1 MPAKLT
7 KKYFSDENPDLGRQI
22 GCVTGIFQLFD
33 GRRFLSG
40 RHSNGLKHKNPPSG
54 KNALLN
60 SGRNES
66 EPRPCSS
73 EIIQEKN
80 LTNYLNEHGKAST
93 ESSRASCSSS
103 SSSSFS
109 SLEFNKSSQKD
120 ACSFDRAFF
129 SDTSR
134 KNSSIFMQLDGE
146 FKSTNSPPVAKKLNN
161 HAYKHED
168 SPRPSLPANLDEA
181 IRVVIEL
188 KKAPWRFADLE
199 SKDASFTQELQRTP
213 RFSLDGRERES
224 SKSCNQVRELPRLS
238 LDSRQGPHQRS
249 TSSFAS
255 RTSLPFE
262 NLHRANNSPCMN
274 RASNLLQDLSSK
286 RRHPSVVGKLMGLEE
301 KAELISPAQTEV
313 TRRNLV
319 TKNAQISQ
327 SHQRRDSM
335 LTKAAQGNRQSE
347 RSPKASKPPTKA
359 SDTVKSFRPPVVI
372 MKPAKTID
380 IADAL
385 TCSVMQLEGLSTL
398 PKVHTRS
405 TGRGK
410 SHAGI
415 TTNRRSTASNNSP
428 RCQSNSTLSMEVN
441 VAVSPRASGTRS
453 PRPPQRTAEAERKKK
468 KKRAQAEKVT
478 KCQFGD
484 TSPASNT
491 SGGLPLQSTSP
502 RQSRRKPSEQKLLEE
517 VCSEIEDCVKLISK
531 EGILHPSEGWE
542 NFGSEEPKVAMQI
555 ESLLLQDLINEVV
568 GEAAAQAK
576 TSKLRRSTFG

>member
-1 MPAKLT
+1 MPAKLN
-7 KKYFSDENPDLGRQI
+7 KNFSNENPDLGRQI

-33 GRRFLSG
+33 VRRFLSG
-40 RHSNGLKHKNPPSG
+40 RHSNCLKHKNPPSG

-60 SGRNES
+60 SARNES

-73 EIIQEKN
+73 EISDSEFRITEQEKN
-80 LTNYLNEHGKAST
+80 LTNYLYENGKAST

-120 ACSFDRAFF
+120 ACPFDRAFF
-129 SDTSR
+129 SDMSR
-134 KNSSIFMQLDGE
+134 MNSSIFMQLDGE
-146 FKSTNSPPVAKKLNN
+146 FKSTNSPPVARKLNN

-181 IRVVIEL
+181 IRIVIEL
-188 KKAPWRFADLE
+188 EKAPWRFTDLE

-213 RFSLDGRERES
+213 RFSLDGREN

-238 LDSRQGPHQRS
+238 LDSRQGPHQKSIS
-249 TSSFAS
+249 TFAS

-262 NLHRANNSPCMN
+262 DLDRASSRSYLN

-286 RRHPSVVGKLMGLEE
+286 RRHPSVVEKLMGLEDM
-301 KAELISPAQTEV
+301 AELSSPAQTAV
-313 TRRNLV
+313 TRQNLV

-327 SHQRRDSM
+327 SIQRRDSI
-335 LTKAAQGNRQSE
+335 LTKTAQGNRQSE
-347 RSPKASKPPTKA
+347 RSPKASKPLTKA
-359 SDTVKSFRPPVVI
+359 SDTHESFRPPVVI

-380 IADAL
+380 IANAS
-385 TCSVMQLEGLSTL
+385 THSMMQLEGLSTL
-398 PKVHTRS
+398 PKVHIRS
-405 TGRGK
+405 TGREK

-415 TTNRRSTASNNSP
+415 TTDRRSTASNNSP
-428 RCQSNSTLSMEVN
+428 RCQSNSTLRLGEN

-453 PRPPQRTAEAERKKK
+453 PRPDEAEKKK

-478 KCQFGD
+478 KCRLGD

-491 SGGLPLQSTSP
+491 SGGLPLQSTAP
-502 RQSRRKPSEQKLLEE
+502 RQRRKPSEKKLLEE
-517 VCSEIEDCVKLISK
+517 VCSEIEDWLELIYK
-531 EGILHPSEGWE
+531 ENILHPSEGWE
-542 NFGSEEPKVAMQI
+542 NFGSEKTKVALQV
-555 ESLLLQDLINEVV
+555 ESLLLQDLIDEVV
-568 GEAAAQAK
+568 GESGAQAK
-576 TSKLRRSTFG
+576 TSKFA